1 VFLLID
7 PQCDFHPSG
16 SLAIPT
22 AASDASRIRDIL
34 SLSPSP
40 FTSLYV
46 TLDSHHLHD
55 IAHPVY
61 WVDSEGN
68 HPPPF
73 TLITAE
79 DVKAGKWRTSVS
91 SDQSWGLLYTSAL
104 ASQGSFTLCIWP
116 PHCLM
121 GTSGHS
127 VHPLINEGITAW
139 LGNNR
144 GKEVRWVM
152 KGMNRYTEMYSC
164 MRAEVEIPDDP
175 ETLFNEGLMEE
186 LNAFPLMYVAGQ
198 ARSHCVNFSVRDI
211 LPRFKGTVKVLR
223 DGMSDVEGFEE
234 AGREFLEWVVKEGG
248 VVEECKNV
256 K

>member
-1 VFLLID
+1 
-7 PQCDFHPSG
+7 
-16 SLAIPT
+16 
-22 AASDASRIRDIL
+22 
-34 SLSPSP
+34 
-40 FTSLYV
+40 
-46 TLDSHHLHD
+46 
-55 IAHPVY
+55 
-61 WVDSEGN
+61 
-68 HPPPF
+68 
-73 TLITAE
+73 
-79 DVKAGKWRTSVS
+79 
-91 SDQSWGLLYTSAL
+91 
-104 ASQGSFTLCIWP
+104 
-116 PHCLM
+116 M